1 MLAYLD
7 AGSASVAASV
17 VAAGAAGVGVA
28 ARSVL
33 GKFKRSPKATAE
45 ADSGDTA
52 PAEDAHSDH

>member
-33 GKFKRSPKATAE
+33 GKFKRSPKTSAEPE
-45 ADSGDTA
+45 ADVA
-52 PAEDAHSDH
+52 PSEDEHSTR

>member
-7 AGSASVAASV
+7 AGSASVAVSV

-33 GKFKRSPKATAE
+33 GKFKRSPKPTE
-45 ADSGDTA
+45 SST
-52 PAEDAHSDH
+52 EDAASTVDTQADA